1 MRHVS
6 TVQKKLRS
14 LSGKLSAPENVL
26 GIILGVIVIILV
38 VAPLVSLLYRTFTF
52 SLIDSFRVPGAEEGK
67 FTLYHWKRVIATRA
81 AFLSPLLNSLLVA
94 LGTAVLAMIIG
105 AGLAWLVVQ
114 TDIPFRGSLS
124 LIAVVP
130 YVLPSWALAL
140 PWVEFFKN
148 SSVGRPTGFLQYYT
162 GFEAPAW
169 IVFGPLPI
177 IIVMALHYYPFV
189 YLMVSGAL
197 VNIDS
202 QTEEASEL
210 LGASRWHTLR
220 RITFPAVAPSLIA
233 AALLAFARTIG
244 TYGTPALLGGPM
256 GFTVLAVQIR
266 SFLQMNV
273 APRAFILALEL
284 IVISVLLLYVNQ
296 RLVGTRKSFSL
307 IGGKGFKR
315 RRIELKS
322 FGPWISLGTHLF
334 LFVCVIAP
342 LLLLIWSS
350 FMRAAGSYSLENFTL
365 HYWIG
370 RPDPDFAQAQP
381 GLLRNPRVLRGTM
394 NSLRISLL
402 GGAICSVIGM
412 LLGYVIVKRRGS
424 LISRF
429 LEKTSFLPM
438 LVPSIAFGA
447 VYLSFF
453 SRPIG
458 PIPALYGTAAL
469 MILLVIGK
477 QMPFTT
483 RTGISSMFQ
492 VAGELEEAAEI
503 TGASWPRRFLKII
516 WPLTRSGFISGMLIA
531 FITTMRE
538 LSLFILVITSKTEVL
553 TTLTFD
559 FADIGLQQLSNA
571 MMSFLIMV
579 IFVVI
584 GLVRLYEKF
593 TEKRKRA

>member
-1 MRHVS
+1 MSGVLS
-6 TVQKKLRS
+6 VQKKLRS
-14 LSGKLSAPENVL
+14 LPGKLTSPVNLL
-26 GIILGVIVIILV
+26 GIILALIVITLV
-38 VAPLVSLLYRTFTF
+38 LAPLVSLLYQTFTV
-52 SLIDSFRVPGAEEGK
+52 SLIDSFRLPGAEPGDL
-67 FTLYHWKRVIATRA
+67 TLYHWKRVIATRA
-81 AFLSPLLNSLLVA
+81 AFLSPLFNSLFVA
-94 LGTAVLAMIIG
+94 LGTATLAMIIG

-114 TDIPFRGSLS
+114 TDIPLRGSLS
-124 LIAVVP
+124 LLAVVP

-148 SSVGRPTGFLQYYT
+148 SSVGRPPGFLQYYT
-162 GFEAPAW
+162 GVEAPAW
-169 IVFGPLPI
+169 IVFGPVPI
-177 IIVMALHYYPFV
+177 IVVMALHYYPFV
-189 YLMVSGAL
+189 YLMVSSAL

-220 RITFPAVAPSLIA
+220 RITFPAVVPSLVA
-233 AALLAFARTIG
+233 ASLLAFARTIG
-244 TYGTPALLGGPM
+244 TYGTPALLGGPV
-256 GFTVLAVQIR
+256 GFTVLSVQIR

-284 IVISVLLLYVNQ
+284 IVISVVLLYLNQ

-315 RRIELKS
+315 RRIELRKLRL
-322 FGPWISLGTHLF
+322 WMSLGAHLF
-334 LFVCVIAP
+334 LIVFVIAP
-342 LLLLIWSS
+342 LFLLVWSS
-350 FMRAAGSYSLENFTL
+350 FMRSAGSYSLENFTL

-370 RPDPDFAQAQP
+370 RPDPNFAQAQP
-381 GLLRNPRVLRGTM
+381 GLLRNPRVLRGTL

-402 GGAICSVIGM
+402 GGAICSLIGM

-424 LISRF
+424 ALSRF
-429 LEKTSFLPM
+429 LENISFLPM

-447 VYLSFF
+447 IYLSFF

-469 MILLVIGK
+469 MILLVVGK

-483 RTGISSMFQ
+483 RTGIGSMFQ

-503 TGASWPRRFLKII
+503 TGASWPRRFAQII
-516 WPLTRSGFISGMLIA
+516 WPLARSGFISGMLIA

-559 FADIGLQQLSNA
+559 YADIGLQQLSNA
-571 MMSFLIMV
+571 MMSFLIVV
-579 IFVVI
+579 IFAVV
-584 GLVRLYEKF
+584 GLVRLYEKL
-593 TEKRKRA
+593 TEKQKRA

>member
-1 MRHVS
+1 MS
-6 TVQKKLRS
+6 SVQKKLR
-14 LSGKLSAPENVL
+14 LLFGKLSSIESIL
-26 GIILGVIVIILV
+26 GILLGLV
-38 VAPLVSLLYRTFTF
+38 VAILIIAPLVSLLLRTFTV
-52 SLIDSFRVPGAEEGK
+52 SLMDSFRLPGVEEGD

-81 AFLSPLLNSLLVA
+81 AFLSPLLNSMYVA
-94 LGTAVLAMIIG
+94 LGTALLAMLIG
-105 AGLAWLVVQ
+105 SGLAWLVVE

-124 LIAVVP
+124 LLAVVP

-162 GFEAPAW
+162 GIEVPAW

-177 IIVMALHYYPFV
+177 IVVMALHYYPFV
-189 YLMVSGAL
+189 YLMVSSAL

-220 RITFPAVAPSLIA
+220 RITFPAVVPSLVA

-244 TYGTPALLGGPM
+244 TYGTPALLGGPV

-284 IVISVLLLYVNQ
+284 IILSVLLLYLNQ

-307 IGGKGFKR
+307 IGGKGFKKR
-315 RRIELKS
+315 LIELRRLRFWLS
-322 FGPWISLGTHLF
+322 IGAHLF
-334 LFVCVIAP
+334 LFVCVIGP
-342 LLLLIWSS
+342 LFLLVWSS
-350 FMRAAGSYSLENFTL
+350 FMRSAGSYSLDNFTL

-370 RPDPDFAQAQP
+370 RPDAGFAQAQP
-381 GLLRNPRVLRGTM
+381 GLLRNPRVLRGTL
-394 NSLRISLL
+394 NSLRISLI
-402 GGAICSVIGM
+402 GGAICAMIGM

-424 LISRF
+424 LVSRF
-429 LEKTSFLPM
+429 LEKVSFLPM

-458 PIPALYGTAAL
+458 PIPALYGTVTL

-503 TGASWPRRFLKII
+503 AGASWPNRFARII
-516 WPLTRSGFISGMLIA
+516 WPLTRSGFISGVLIA

-538 LSLFILVITSKTEVL
+538 LSLFILVINSKTEVL

-559 FADIGLQQLSNA
+559 FADVGLQQLSNA
-571 MMSFLIMV
+571 LMSFLILV
-579 IFVVI
+579 IFTVM
-584 GLVRLYEKF
+584 GLIRLYEKI